1 MRLYRLQ
8 LAIGAL
14 GLLVAGAAAAQQP
27 DQHSQIQL
35 QYHELVPAGHDST
48 AVFLKIFDRI
58 RTDCALVGKAF
69 GKTCVI
75 NQLNIYTNANYS
87 GEMAGSKMVNAT
99 ATIALAPDAGGP
111 AAAPAAAAA
120 APAK

>member
-14 GLLVAGAAAAQQP
+14 GLLVAGPAAAQQP

-99 ATIALAPDAGGP
+99 ATIALTPDAGGP
-111 AAAPAAAAA
+111 AAPA
-120 APAK
+120 APAEPAK